1 MVYKNFKASHNYSI
15 GDRKCAKSC
24 CQLVSLNGF
33 KGALGSVYAL
43 SCNDHASIIVM
54 MIFSKRVYGLMVQ
67 CTVMNARKISNF

>member
-43 SCNDHASIIVM
+43 SCNDHASMIVM
-54 MIFSKRVYGLMVQ
+54 MIFPKGCMDLRY
-67 CTVMNARKISNF
+67 NALS